1 MEGDLYGSKK
11 WWGRIGVIHSNHVG
25 GDSPVCFKTKKAKV
39 VNLDFLRALL
49 FQVELFLFFSRNL
62 FNITV
67 LDDLAKQKPAWQS
80 SMYEYNPASNAVD
93 GKRLTTLAEGSC
105 SHTNYEYSPWLTVD
119 LRAKYKVTEVVITN
133 RGDCCCEFI
142 CLSCCIYYRPQRS
155 WGKVIFSQASVILS
169 TGEGVSAPGGLL
181 PGGVFSFGGAPG
193 LGGAWSGSVCFWGGL
208 VRGGSAPGGAW
219 SGGVSAPGVPG

>member
-1 MEGDLYGSKK
+1 MAIPQVRYSWPSKGYFPSDAVVLLDCECPCKEFSLRKGWNVNHGWLPRETFSILFMEGDLYGSKK

-39 VNLDFLRALL
+39 VNHDFLRALL
-49 FQVELFLFFSRNL
+49 FQVELFLFFSRKFL
-62 FNITV
+62 YITV

-142 CLSCCIYYRPQRS
+142 CLSCCIYYCL
-155 WGKVIFSQASVILS
+155 KI
-169 TGEGVSAPGGLL
+169 
-181 PGGVFSFGGAPG
+181 
-193 LGGAWSGSVCFWGGL
+193 
-208 VRGGSAPGGAW
+208 
-219 SGGVSAPGVPG
+219 

>member
-1 MEGDLYGSKK
+1 MGPLIPLFWTSGDVCSGFQ
-11 WWGRIGVIHSNHVG
+11 RHSLV
-25 GDSPVCFKTKKAKV
+25 
-39 VNLDFLRALL
+39 
-49 FQVELFLFFSRNL
+49 FLFFSRNL

-133 RGDCCCEFI
+133 RGDCCCELIF
-142 CLSCCIYYRPQRS
+142 LSCCIYYFL
-155 WGKVIFSQASVILS
+155 KNETFK
-169 TGEGVSAPGGLL
+169 
-181 PGGVFSFGGAPG
+181 
-193 LGGAWSGSVCFWGGL
+193 
-208 VRGGSAPGGAW
+208 
-219 SGGVSAPGVPG
+219 